1 MIRSATLRDYVARNR
16 VRLGGLA
23 LLSLLVAAVALLQP
37 LLLQQLFDTLT
48 SGAVPTGMVV
58 MLTCLVVVQAAATG
72 VETYA
77 LASTAHGFVLD
88 LRKRIARKVVHLPM
102 TRLQETPHGDLLSR
116 LISDTSAASTI
127 LTTGVFKLIAAV
139 VTFIFA
145 ATLMATIDSTLF
157 FIAVSI
163 TVVAAL
169 LSTVMGRLV
178 RRASARTQAA
188 IATFTGAFDRILLAI
203 PLIRAY
209 GVTEK
214 QLALIARDAG
224 AVRNRSVEVARLGA
238 YIQPVMTLATQALL
252 LVTLAVGGFRVSEG
266 TLTLG
271 GLIAFMMYL
280 LMMVGPVSQV
290 GGTFVSI
297 QSGLAA
303 MERIDAVMGSREEQ
317 QGESLDAEPRID
329 TNSCLLSFDDVI
341 FRYSDRTGTTQTQIG
356 PLTFAVDEAQHVAIV
371 GPSGS
376 GKSTIFALLERFY
389 EPSRG
394 TIRFKGQTNT
404 EHQIDAYRAGF
415 AWIPQN
421 SPPLG
426 GTLRDNLDIEQRGLP
441 DAKMREAL
449 TAVGLFIEQ
458 GPAALDRDISNQGAG
473 LSGGER
479 QRLGLA
485 RALLSGRDILLLDE
499 PTSSLDALSAQALST
514 LIRTHAQAQTVIMS
528 SHRLADVINFDSIIV
543 LDKGEVVDIGRHDEL
558 IGRCVLYRELAMQ
571 QGLFTEATTPASSFS
586 NRDDADR
593 SVTTEPWDPTRVV
606 LKETER
612 LPR

>member
-1 MIRSATLRDYVARNR
+1 MMRSATLRDYVARNR

-23 LLSLLVAAVALLQP
+23 LLSLLVAAAALLQP
-37 LLLQQLFDTLT
+37 LLLQQLFDALT
-48 SGAVPTGMVV
+48 AGSVPASTVV
-58 MLTCLVVVQAAATG
+58 MLTCLVVAQATATG
-72 VETYA
+72 LETYA

-88 LRKRIARKVVHLPM
+88 LRQRLARKVVHLPM
-102 TRLQETPHGDLLSR
+102 MRLQETSHGDFLSR

-139 VTFIFA
+139 VTFVFA
-145 ATLMATIDSTLF
+145 ATLMATIDTTLF
-157 FIAVSI
+157 LIAVSI

-178 RRASARTQAA
+178 RRASTRTQAA
-188 IATFTGAFDRILLAI
+188 IATFTGTFDRILLAI
-203 PLIRAY
+203 PLLRAY

-214 QLALIARDAG
+214 QLALISRDAG
-224 AVRNRSVEVARLGA
+224 AVRDRSVDVARLGA
-238 YIQPVMTLATQALL
+238 YIQPIMTLATQALL

-303 MERIDAVMGSREEQ
+303 MERIDTVMSSREER
-317 QGESLDAEPRID
+317 QGAVLQTEPRRETD
-329 TNSCLLSFDDVI
+329 ATVLSFEQVT
-341 FRYSDRTGTTQTQIG
+341 FRYPGTTGTSQTHIG
-356 PLTFAVDEAQHVAIV
+356 PLTFAIDKAQHVAII

-376 GKSTIFALLERFY
+376 GKSTIFALLEQFY
-389 EPSRG
+389 EPNTG
-394 TIRFKGQTNT
+394 TIQYKGHPST
-404 EHQIDAYRAGF
+404 EHEINAYRAGF

-426 GTLRDNLDIEQRGLP
+426 GTLRDNLDIEQHGLS
-441 DAKMREAL
+441 DEKMREVL
-449 TAVGLFIEQ
+449 TAVGLFIDQ
-458 GPAALDRDISNQGAG
+458 GPAALNRDISDQGAG

-485 RALLSGRDILLLDE
+485 RALLSERDILLLDE

-514 LIRTHAQAQTVIMS
+514 LIRARAQEQTVIMS
-528 SHRLADVINFDSIIV
+528 SHRLSDIILFDKIIV
-543 LDKGEVVDIGRHDEL
+543 IDKGQVIDVGKHDEL
-558 IGRCVLYRELAMQ
+558 ITRCALYQDLATQ
-571 QGLFTEATTPASSFS
+571 QGVFAAENAY
-586 NRDDADR
+586 
-593 SVTTEPWDPTRVV
+593 
-606 LKETER
+606 
-612 LPR
+612 